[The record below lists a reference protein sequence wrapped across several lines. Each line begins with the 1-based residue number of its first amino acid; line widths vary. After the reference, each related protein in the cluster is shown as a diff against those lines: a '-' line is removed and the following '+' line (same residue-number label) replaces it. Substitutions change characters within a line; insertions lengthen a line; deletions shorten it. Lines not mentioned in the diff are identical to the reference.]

1 MVKRIKQDSQLLEF
15 LESNLKVTM
24 ISMVRYTEKV
34 SECISRWRIPCR
46 NGNHIKGLN
55 DKAN

>member
-24 ISMVRYTEKV
+24 ISMVMYTEKV
-34 SECISRWRIPCR
+34 SACISRWRIPVEKWKPYKR
-46 NGNHIKGLN
+46 PK
-55 DKAN
+55 